1 MRYVYFALIVVSRM
15 VIANNLIFGCIC
27 VEAKNFS
34 LICTQFPLY
43 AGRFVSVL
51 MMASR
56 CGGPWVER
64 LPLRMTGPKS

>member
-27 VEAKNFS
+27 VEAKIFS

-51 MMASR
+51 MMA
-56 CGGPWVER
+56 
-64 LPLRMTGPKS
+64 